1 MSLRFESA
9 RRIALSL
16 AAACFFAGLMVS
28 AAVPVVP
35 IA

>member
-1 MSLRFESA
+1 MIARFEA
-9 RRIALSL
+9 PRILASVIGAL
-16 AAACFFAGLMVS
+16 FFAGLMIS